1 MRFKGDRSTTPI
13 VLTFNLDPSAMG
25 KKESHELNYQIML
38 RNVSDG
44 TNFSLIENLF
54 TVGIEEN
61 DPRYYLA
68 FLNGKGKYWNYS
80 KNFERWDVD
89 EYDLG
94 DGRNLAL
101 SMISPST
108 DRSYINLIR
117 NKLRNL
123 HVYEHFDTAIG
134 SKIRRP
140 VIATSEK
147 RLIDDGSNL
156 SQMLN
161 TIKINDKDNHARLIN
176 QLKAVN
182 DQFTGIDFN
191 FLGGNIELM
200 LEESKFKSSV
210 HVTHISDGTLRFL
223 CLMAIFFN
231 ENRGG
236 FICIDEPELGL
247 HPDMIKGVVE
257 AMAKSYENTQYIIT
271 THSDHLLD
279 LFDLENIRVVEKDEN
294 NASRVRTLNPKKFE
308 GWYEHFSPGRMW
320 RMGDFGGNRF

>member
-1 MRFKGDRSTTPI
+1 MIKSVRLQNFFSFEDETIELHPEANVFVGINGSGKSNVLKAFKLLQEGMAGRLRQLILDQWGGFDAMRFKGDRSTTPI

-117 NKLRNL
+117 DKLRNL

-210 HVTHISDGTLRFL
+210 HVTHISDGTL
-223 CLMAIFFN
+223 
-231 ENRGG
+231 
-236 FICIDEPELGL
+236 
-247 HPDMIKGVVE
+247 
-257 AMAKSYENTQYIIT
+257 
-271 THSDHLLD
+271 
-279 LFDLENIRVVEKDEN
+279 
-294 NASRVRTLNPKKFE
+294 
-308 GWYEHFSPGRMW
+308 
-320 RMGDFGGNRF
+320 